1 MKRNSK
7 KFIAASALFL
17 CLSAPAFAEE
27 PQPTES
33 GVLVA
38 AEEMAETRSVRFV
51 VREDTAMEVDG
62 ERLSGPS
69 EKRGTTWFYDA
80 PALKLGRHH
89 VKLTHPRTNSW
100 EAVLVVTKDYPAGD
114 GEWNLSDKL
123 DYGRVHEKEE
133 PAISKNEIWMA
144 PQSGRVQ
151 AAKAAL
157 YSEPTETSE
166 KVAELT
172 EGTEISIFGKGALS
186 GKEMKIS
193 AARLTVTLE
202 DGSAYTLTEKDAITL
217 LDRDNGNAQ
226 CEIEVD
232 GVKHT
237 FITAEGNLTFIRPW
251 YHVEVL
257 GDAPCVSWVE
267 GSGIVVGDR

>member
-1 MKRNSK
+1 MKYDTK

-17 CLSAPAFAEE
+17 CLAAPAFAEE

-38 AEEMAETRSVRFV
+38 AEEMSETRSVQFA
-51 VREDTAMEVDG
+51 VREDTAIEVDG
-62 ERLSGPS
+62 EKLSGPS
-69 EKRGTTWFYDA
+69 EKRGATWLYDA

-89 VKLTHPRTNSW
+89 VKLTHPRTSSW
-100 EAVLVVTKDYPAGD
+100 EGVLLLTKDYPAGD
-114 GEWNLSDKL
+114 GVWDFSDKL

-133 PAISKNEIWMA
+133 PVISKNEIWMA
-144 PQSGRVQ
+144 PQLGRVK
-151 AAKAAL
+151 AEKAAL
-157 YSEPTETSE
+157 YAEPIETSE
-166 KVAELT
+166 KVGELT
-172 EGTEISIFGKGALS
+172 EGAEISIFGKGALS

-193 AARLTVTLE
+193 AARLTVTLD
-202 DGSAYTLTEKDAITL
+202 DGSVYTLTEKDAVTL
-217 LDRDNGNAQ
+217 LDRDNGKVQ
-226 CEIEVD
+226 CEIEVG

-257 GDAPCVSWVE
+257 DGEPIVAWIE
-267 GSGIVVGDR
+267 GSGIVVG